1 MKETR
6 YVGKSVERVDG
17 LEKVTG
23 RAVYGVDVE
32 MPGML
37 FGAVVR
43 SPYAH
48 ARILDIDVS
57 GACKVSGVKAVV
69 VGRDVPYTFGG
80 MIKDQ
85 PFLAEERV
93 RFVGEPVAAVAAETE
108 LGAQEAVERV
118 RVTYEELSAVF
129 DPREALKEGAPL
141 LHPDLG
147 DYWHSPQYEVVAGTN
162 VGMARRVV
170 FGDLDRGFLEADE
183 VFEDEFYVHAVAHSP
198 METHA
203 AVAQYFSPRDEY
215 VIWSSTDRPYRLN
228 RELAHALGVSLN
240 QVRFVSAYS
249 GGGFGGKG
257 AMVAEVIAASLAKFT
272 KGRPVKVVCSR
283 EEELTASQTRHAAF
297 MKLKTGV
304 KKDGIFTARKAD
316 VIWDNGAYSSLGP
329 DVAYRGV
336 LTILGPYRIPH
347 LEILSRLVYTNKEI
361 GGAYRGFGTTQV
373 TWACEVQVDMIA
385 EKLGVDPLEIRL
397 KNAYVDGDSYI
408 NGQILRTVG
417 LKETMKKAGQ
427 EIGWRQPKPA
437 PSGNKYRGKGMANML
452 KPTVTPTDSYC
463 LIRVNHDGTVVILS
477 GAPEVG
483 GGQKTVLSQMA
494 ADTIGVPLSSIVIP
508 NPDTHYTPFDMAVA
522 SSRTTYHM
530 GNAIRQAGQEVLQ
543 KILEF
548 AGRILEMDPSRLK
561 LLEGKIFDEGG
572 RELMTLQQLLGKI
585 FGGRGGSILG
595 EGRYSAAGSPLLA
608 ASPGHEGISSIFWMF
623 ATHAAEVEVDTE
635 TGVVK
640 VLKIAAA
647 HDVGRVIHPA
657 LCEQQIEGAVVM
669 GLSNTLF
676 EEFKMEKGRIL
687 NDSLADYKLATTLDL
702 PEIVPILIETHH
714 EEGPFG
720 AKGVGE
726 PAAAPTAP
734 AIANA
739 IFDAIGVRIKDL
751 PITPEKV
758 LMGLKANREEKGK
771 KS

>member
-1 MKETR
+1 MGTG

-23 RAVYGVDVE
+23 RAVFGADVE
-32 MPGML
+32 VPGML
-37 FGAVVR
+37 YGAVAR
-43 SPYAH
+43 SPHAH
-48 ARILDIDVS
+48 ARIVNIDGS
-57 GACKVSGVKAVV
+57 AAWKVPGVKAVV

-85 PFLAEERV
+85 PFLAVDRV
-93 RFVGEPVAAVAAETE
+93 RFVGEPVAAIAAETE
-108 LGAQEAVERV
+108 LGAQDAVDRV
-118 RVTYEELSAVF
+118 RVAYEEIPAVF
-129 DPREALKEGAPL
+129 DPREALKEDAPI
-141 LHPDLG
+141 LHPSLG
-147 DYWHSPQYEVVAGTN
+147 DYWRSPLHEGVAGTN
-162 VGMARRVV
+162 VCMVRRVAS
-170 FGDLDRGFLEADE
+170 GDVERGFLEGDE
-183 VFEDEFYVHAVAHSP
+183 VFEDEFYIHAVAHSP
-198 METHA
+198 METHG
-203 AVAQYFSPRDEY
+203 AVAQYFPLRDEY
-215 VIWSSTDRPYRLN
+215 IIWSSTDRPYRLN
-228 RELAHALGVSLN
+228 KELAHALGASLN

-257 AMVAEVIAASLAKFT
+257 AMVAEVIAAALAKFT
-272 KGRPVKVVCSR
+272 KGRPVKVFFSR

-304 KKDGIFTARKAD
+304 KKNGIFTARKAD
-316 VIWDNGAYSSLGP
+316 VLWDNGAYSSLGP
-329 DVAYRGV
+329 DVASRGV

-347 LEILSRLVYTNKEI
+347 WEILSRLVYTNKQI

-373 TWACEVQVDMIA
+373 TWACEVQMDLIA
-385 EKLGVDPLEIRL
+385 EKLGIDPLEIRQ
-397 KNAYVDGDSYI
+397 KNAYVDGDPYI
-408 NGQILRTVG
+408 NGQILRSVG
-417 LKETMKKAGQ
+417 LKETLKRASQ
-427 EIGWRQPKPA
+427 EIGWGQPKPA
-437 PSGNKYRGKGMANML
+437 PAGRKYRGRGMATML
-452 KPTVTPTDSYC
+452 KPTATPTDSYC
-463 LIRVNHDGTVVILS
+463 FIRVNADGSIVILS

-508 NPDTHYTPFDMAVA
+508 NPDTHYTPYDMAVA

-530 GNAIRQAGQEVLQ
+530 GNAIRQAGREVRQ

-548 AGRILEMDPSRLK
+548 AGRILETEPSRLN
-561 LLEGKIFDEGG
+561 LSEGKIFAESGG
-572 RELMTLQQLLGKI
+572 ELMTLQQLLNKI
-585 FGGRGGSILG
+585 FGGRGGTILG

-608 ASPGHEGISSIFWMF
+608 ATPGREGMSSIFWMF
-623 ATHAAEVEVDTE
+623 ATHAAEVEVDAE

-647 HDVGRVIHPA
+647 HDVGRAIHPA

-669 GLSNTLF
+669 GLSNTLL

-687 NDSLADYKLATTLDL
+687 NDTLADYKVATAMDL
-702 PEIVPILIETHH
+702 PEIVPLLIETHH

-734 AIANA
+734 ALANA
-739 IFDAIGVRIKDL
+739 IFDAIGVRIQDL

-758 LMGLKANREEKGK
+758 LMSLRGKEK
-771 KS
+771 